1 MKYRK
6 DFVTNSSSS
15 SFVCEICGRRES
27 GMDMWLGDFD
37 MVECV
42 NGHVICQDEMVAI
55 PRDKF
60 TQEILDYQE
69 KYSEYCTT
77 IYTKEQLDEMGED
90 EFLEIYFHLDD
101 ARSSIPEECCPI
113 CQFYEYSNSHLAR
126 YLEKKYQVS
135 RDEVFAQIKQ
145 VNRRRKKLYDSEYI
159 TEVCKRYNLN
169 PADIVSGLKEQFG
182 TYANFYRYIR

>member
-15 SFVCEICGRRES
+15 SFVCEICGRQES

-42 NGHVICQDEMVAI
+42 NGHVICQDEMLAI

-169 PADIVSGLKEQFG
+169 PAEIVSGLKERFG